1 MEKLLEFFSFSDPSI
16 VAVTLGCVLL
26 TSSSAIVGTF
36 TFLKKKALTGDAV
49 AHSVL
54 PGVCLAFLLGGTKD
68 PVTLIIGAF
77 ISGWI
82 SLVVMDEIIARSKLK
97 EDSAIAIVLSVF
109 FGLGILL
116 LTFIQHRG
124 NAAQTGL
131 ESFLFGS
138 AASLVGRDLWV
149 FGIVSLVL
157 ILLVSL
163 FYKELKLLAFDEPF
177 AKSIGLPVRALNIL
191 LTTLTVLA
199 VVTGI
204 QAVGVVLMAAM
215 LITPPAAARFWT
227 HNVFK
232 LTLIAAIMGGLSGL
246 AGAFVSYTA
255 PTMPTGPWIVV
266 VISGMAI
273 VSFLFAPQRGII
285 SRWRQKQHMIQNLM
299 DENLLKEFYHLEEQ
313 NNFAV
318 SQSYSLEDILS
329 ERFFPKNQL
338 YRSLRRLKH
347 KDYLLQIEDQWS
359 PTSEGRQKGKRLV
372 KLHRLWELYLSNEMN
387 IAPDHVHDDAETIEH
402 VITPEIEAEL
412 EHLLSYPE
420 KDPHNK
426 EIPYS

>member
-1 MEKLLEFFSFSDPSI
+1 
-16 VAVTLGCVLL
+16 
-26 TSSSAIVGTF
+26 
-36 TFLKKKALTGDAV
+36 
-49 AHSVL
+49 
-54 PGVCLAFLLGGTKD
+54 
-68 PVTLIIGAF
+68 
-77 ISGWI
+77 
-82 SLVVMDEIIARSKLK
+82 
-97 EDSAIAIVLSVF
+97 
-109 FGLGILL
+109 
-116 LTFIQHRG
+116 
-124 NAAQTGL
+124 
-131 ESFLFGS
+131 
-138 AASLVGRDLWV
+138 V

-163 FYKELKLLAFDEPF
+163 FYKELKLLAFDESF

-285 SRWRQKQHMIQNLM
+285 SRWRQKKHMIQNLM

-313 NNFAV
+313 NNFAE

-347 KDYLLQIEDQWS
+347 KDYLLQIGDQWS